1 MLNTYNIVKTEYQN
15 IIFENRSCIDDSD
28 KEVEGLFN
36 SWILLNNPK
45 QYNSYTSLQLDSIE
59 SSCNE
64 YTEQDYKMLGGEK
77 EIK

>member
-1 MLNTYNIVKTEYQN
+1 MHGYCLIIRNN
-15 IIFENRSCIDDSD
+15 II
-28 KEVEGLFN
+28 L
-36 SWILLNNPK
+36 IL
-45 QYNSYTSLQLDSIE
+45 QLQLDSIE